1 MLWPFLVLWLR
12 TKCCDNSVTVKQG
25 VAACTESMH
34 VQWVAPGWIHF
45 KTKPDKKQKT
55 LAMLLYFDELVFPCW
70 DWWVCPCLTDRR
82 TPHPFCIFPSFSIFM
97 LKKQL
102 WLQSV
107 CNYRQK
113 PTIVVSKILD
123 YDQIFLC
130 SDYQIHNLI
139 HNKLKS
145 CLLGLNF
152 DYFFVASVLMLR
164 YKQTVFQWLDI
175 NVQHVSNHTTNV
187 HV

>member
-1 MLWPFLVLWLR
+1 MCNELPLAEFIL
-12 TKCCDNSVTVKQG
+12 KQNQIKNRKHLLCY
-25 VAACTESMH
+25 CT
-34 VQWVAPGWIHF
+34 
-45 KTKPDKKQKT
+45 
-55 LAMLLYFDELVFPCW
+55 FDELAFPCW
-70 DWWVCPCLTDRR
+70 DRWVRPCLTDRR

-107 CNYRQK
+107 FNYRQK
-113 PTIVVSKILD
+113 PTIAVSKILD

-152 DYFFVASVLMLR
+152 DWFIFFVASVLMLR
-164 YKQTVFQWLDI
+164 YKQTVFRWLDI